1 MSTPNPET
9 PTPDAEL
16 LRRIPVFSERLP
28 TPKGGFNAGA
38 FFAHKDRLALWCI
51 ATALA
56 ALLVSGLSLTLAISS
71 SRQPVQFVV
80 LDPIGNCLVAPGMPF
95 HEAKELHLQQ
105 AMMATT
111 ALLLRNPR
119 DFDLPELLQSLFSRK
134 ALIQAAAI
142 RTSEAGEFAARQ
154 IRQVP
159 EVTKIEA
166 ISTRQA
172 EVQIQVTGQ
181 LVRTG
186 MVAEAPFTELVRF
199 TLRLVLTPNPDLLRN
214 RRQPSTITQF
224 SLKYETPTS

>member
-9 PTPDAEL
+9 PTPDAEI
-16 LRRIPVFSERLP
+16 LRRIQVFSERLP

-56 ALLVSGLSLTLAISS
+56 ALVISGLSLTLAISS
-71 SRQPVQFVV
+71 SRQRILFGI
-80 LDPIGNCLVAPGMPF
+80 LDPNGDPHTASGDEF
-95 HEAKELHLQQ
+95 REAKDWHLRQ
-105 AMMATT
+105 AESATM

-134 ALIQAAAI
+134 ALTQATAI
-142 RTSEAGEFAARQ
+142 RTAEAAEFTARQ
-154 IRQVP
+154 ISQVP
-159 EVTKIEA
+159 EIGKIEA

-172 EVQIQVTGQ
+172 EVQIEVTGQ

-186 MVAEAPFTELVRF
+186 IVAEAPFTELVRF
-199 TLRLVLTPNPDLLRN
+199 TLRLVLAPNPDLLRK
-214 RRQPSTITQF
+214 RGQPTLVTQF
-224 SLKYETPTS
+224 SLKYEPSSS

>member
-1 MSTPNPET
+1 MSTPNPE
-9 PTPDAEL
+9 PLPPDPDI

-134 ALIQAAAI
+134 ALTQAAAI
-142 RTSEAGEFAARQ
+142 RTAEAAEFTARQ

-159 EVTKIEA
+159 EISKIEA

-186 MVAEAPFTELVRF
+186 MVGDAPFTELVRF
-199 TLRLVLTPNPDLLRN
+199 TLRLVLSPNPDLLRK
-214 RRQPSTITQF
+214 RGQPTLVTQF
-224 SLKYETPTS
+224 SLKYEPSSS